1 MKIVS
6 CYKLVPVNDDISI
19 NGDRTLDF
27 GKADHQ
33 VGEYDFNALAAAV
46 AIAAASDGKVTALTA
61 GGETVKNSKLMKSVL
76 ARGADEM
83 LGICGE
89 SLDKLDSYG
98 TATVLKAAIDSIGDV
113 RLVLCGEGSVDLY
126 SQQVGVMLGEMLGWN
141 TINAADKIEYADG
154 KLLIERALEDVVEK
168 LEVALPAVVS
178 VTTSI
183 NKPKVP
189 SMKDILAAGKKPN
202 KIISPDELGVSV
214 GSALEEISTLAPEAS
229 ERKLQIF
236 AKVDDESL
244 DSFAECIKNNL

>member
-6 CYKLVPVNDDISI
+6 CYKLVPVNDNISV

-27 GKADHQ
+27 GKADYQ

-46 AIAAASDGKVTALTA
+46 ELAAVGGGKVTALTA
-61 GGETVKNSKLMKSVL
+61 GGAAVKNSKLMKSVL

-83 LGICGE
+83 LGVCGE
-89 SLDKLDSYG
+89 ELERLDSYG
-98 TATVLKAAIDSIGDV
+98 TARVLKAVIDSVDDV
-113 RLVLCGEGSVDLY
+113 SLVLCGEGSVDLY

-141 TINAADKIEYADG
+141 TVNAADRIEYADG
-154 KLLIERALEDVVEK
+154 KLLIERALEDVIEK
-168 LEVALPAVVS
+168 LEVELPAVVS

-202 KIISPDELGVSV
+202 KIISPDELGTQV
-214 GSALEEISTLAPEAS
+214 GNALEEISTLAPEAS

-236 AKVDDESL
+236 AKADDDSL
-244 DSFAECIKNNL
+244 DAFAECIRNNL